1 MACALFSSIGNG
13 NSAQETLNHN
23 TCNSRWL
30 TKYDQNQL
38 TTTSDNQFDFLIHN
52 ERFFCGRLRIKT
64 AVVVTSIV
72 DAIFWSAVVVRG
84 ILFYANVTNNALTA
98 SWLTFTVPV
107 CWVSYA
113 SSAIAT
119 YAICRR
125 HYLLLLPQLVVK
137 IATTLMCTV
146 FAFFIIYLAFVH
158 PQQCMDVTT
167 PFHTE
172 VDTLWLK
179 KAIRIGASIFL
190 AIMLLFVCMEVWF
203 IRILLKSYKQ
213 CRLYYF
219 MSTLVA
225 QQLLY
230 KTKPLKAKSLKTF

>member
-1 MACALFSSIGNG
+1 MKYFR
-13 NSAQETLNHN
+13 NHN

-38 TTTSDNQFDFLIHN
+38 TTTSDNHFDFLIHN

-119 YAICRR
+119 YAICGR

-219 MSTLVA
+219 MSM
-225 QQLLY
+225 LY
-230 KTKPLKAKSLKTF
+230 KAKPLKAKSLKTF